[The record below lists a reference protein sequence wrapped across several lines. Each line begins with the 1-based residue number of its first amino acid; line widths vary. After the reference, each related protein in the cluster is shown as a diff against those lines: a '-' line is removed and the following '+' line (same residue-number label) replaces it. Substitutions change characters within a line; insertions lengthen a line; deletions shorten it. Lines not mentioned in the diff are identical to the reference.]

1 MLATHA
7 DRIDKARGRLADL
20 HELQELGLICKS
32 GEFFPSV
39 HYPPITMYS
48 PVTEEELFKTYSVPE
63 DGLFDIYAHIPFC
76 EQRCLFC
83 HYPLKV
89 GERRDAEKD
98 VYLTAMEK
106 EMDIYMRRLGV
117 DKLRA
122 RTILVGGGTPTY
134 LTPEQLT
141 RFLQFLTDRIDFAKN
156 EQFNFD
162 VEPGSLIGPEGLER
176 LRIMKGFGV
185 DRLTF
190 GVQSLDD
197 EILKLMNRPHDSKI
211 AIESIE
217 NAQGMGFQVNIEFIF
232 GHPGETKENW
242 IDVMEKAVTLNVE
255 EIQLY
260 RLKVEAYGDFQ
271 GPIKKYMLL
280 HPERCP
286 DLDDTI
292 VMKQLAI
299 DILNEHGYHENLRRV
314 YSRKREHYS
323 HYAHNQCCVLKDE
336 IGIGLTAFSS
346 MRDRFGLNTANFA
359 EYYKKIEE
367 GQLPLNRGI
376 VRSREDQ
383 MRWAIILPL
392 KNREVRKS
400 LFTRR
405 SGASL
410 DQVFRPKIEALK
422 KYGLLKEDAKE
433 LALTLLGTFF
443 ADEVAEQFHD
453 PKHIPFPRSAYA
465 DGPLNPYLNCDP
477 LPQNGDARGEESTC
491 QNAST
496 SVEQTCSVC

>member
-1 MLATHA
+1 MRSTYS
-7 DRIDKARGRLADL
+7 DRIEKARGRLDDL
-20 HELQELGLICKS
+20 HELQELGLVCKS
-32 GEFFPSV
+32 GEFWPSV

-48 PVTEEELFKTYSVPE
+48 TVTDEELFKTYTVPE
-63 DGLFDIYAHIPFC
+63 DGLFDIYGHIPFC

-89 GERRDAEKD
+89 GHKRDTEKD
-98 VYLTAMEK
+98 TYLSAMER
-106 EMDIYMRRLGV
+106 EMDLYMRRLGV
-117 DKLRA
+117 EKLRA
-122 RTILVGGGTPTY
+122 RSILIGGGTPTY

-141 RFLQFLTDRIDFAKN
+141 RFLTFFTNRIDFARCK
-156 EQFNFD
+156 QFNFD
-162 VEPGSLIGPEGLER
+162 VEPGTLVGPVGMER
-176 LRIMKGFGV
+176 LRIMKDFGV

-197 EILKLMNRPHDSKI
+197 DVLRLMNRPHNSAI

-217 NAQGMGFQVNIEFIF
+217 NAQKLGFQVNIEFIF
-232 GHPGETKENW
+232 GHPGETIENW

-271 GPIKKYMLL
+271 GPIKMYIEK
-280 HPERCP
+280 HPDRAP
-286 DLDDTI
+286 GLDDTI
-292 VMKQLAI
+292 VMKKLAI
-299 DILNEHGYHENLRRV
+299 DILADHGYHENLRRV
-314 YSRKREHYS
+314 YTRQREHYS
-323 HYAHNQCCVLKDE
+323 HYAHNQCCVLYDE

-346 MRDRFGLNTANFA
+346 MRDRFGLNTANFD
-359 EYYKKIEE
+359 EYYKKIES
-367 GQLPLNRGI
+367 GQLPVNRGI

-400 LFTRR
+400 LFMRR
-405 SGASL
+405 TGESL
-410 DQVFRPKIEALK
+410 DKVFRPKIEALK
-422 KYGLLKEDAKE
+422 QYGLLQENEKE
-433 LALTLLGTFF
+433 LGLTPLGTFF

-453 PKHIPFPRSAYA
+453 PRYIPFPRSAYA

-477 LPQNGDARGEESTC
+477 WTPNGDESGEKMTC
-491 QNAST
+491 QSAST
-496 SVEQTCSVC
+496 SLETTCSAC